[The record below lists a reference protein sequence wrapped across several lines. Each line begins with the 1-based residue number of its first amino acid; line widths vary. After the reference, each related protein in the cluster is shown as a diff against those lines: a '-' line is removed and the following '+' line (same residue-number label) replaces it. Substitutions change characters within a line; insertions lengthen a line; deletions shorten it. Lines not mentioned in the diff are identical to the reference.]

1 MYIALTKI
9 QIMKT
14 YLLLLLTISL
24 TSCYPKYIRDY
35 SGLKER
41 CTKMYND
48 AIYNAL
54 MEDNDS
60 EVLRL
65 IEKRDKELSTLK
77 NN

>member
-1 MYIALTKI
+1 MNRII
-9 QIMKT
+9 
-14 YLLLLLTISL
+14 LLSL
-24 TSCYPKYIRDY
+24 IITSCSPVYLKDY
-35 SGLKER
+35 SSLRAR
-41 CTKMYND
+41 CILMYNK

>member
-1 MYIALTKI
+1 MKKI
-9 QIMKT
+9 I
-14 YLLLLLTISL
+14 LISL
-24 TSCYPKYIRDY
+24 IITSCYPKYVRDY
-35 SGLKER
+35 SGLRER
-41 CTKMYND
+41 CTKMYNK

>member
-1 MYIALTKI
+1 
-9 QIMKT
+9 MKT
-14 YLLLLLTISL
+14 YLLLMLTILL
-24 TSCYPKYIRDY
+24 TSCYPKHIRDY
-35 SGLKER
+35 STLREK
-41 CTKMYND
+41 CNKMYND

-77 NN
+77 IK